1 MQIHILSLVLHV
13 QYFFKKIWPENWL
26 SPTETFKYHGWE
38 LSPEDD
44 DEEQEDLQAEA
55 EAQAEEEEEGDEEE
69 EEEEEEVSSSSR
81 LYRLF

>member
-1 MQIHILSLVLHV
+1 MYSI
-13 QYFFKKIWPENWL
+13 FWKKIKSENWL
-26 SPTETFKYHGWE
+26 SLTEPFKYHGWE

-69 EEEEEEVSSSSR
+69 EEEEEEVIPSSQ
-81 LYRLF
+81 LHRLF